1 MPKILSGKP
10 VAEDIKSKVKEFVSS
25 LKETDSIPRL
35 VCIIVGNNS
44 ASQSYVRSKVKSC
57 KECGIDSIV
66 IELPEETTEVQLK
79 WQITKLNSDKSI
91 TGIMVQLPLPK
102 HINEQN
108 IINSIDPN
116 KDVDGF
122 HTINQGKLVLQDI
135 SGFVPATPLGITHIL
150 DYYNIDVAGKK
161 CVILGRSNIVGK
173 PMAQLMLQ
181 RDASVTILHSKS
193 KNIMV
198 ETVTADIV
206 IVAVGKPAFI
216 DRMMV
221 SNNAVIIDVGINRV
235 TAPQISKPCIMGD
248 FDPMETLGDYE
259 DSNISYTPVPS
270 GVGLTTV
277 ASLLENTIK
286 AYKIQNHD

>member
-1 MPKILSGKP
+1 MVTILSGKE
-10 VAEDIKSKVKEFVSS
+10 VAKTIKDN
-25 LKETDSIPRL
+25 LKENINSLEVKPCL
-35 VCIIVGNNS
+35 ACIMVGDDP
-44 ASQSYVRSKVKSC
+44 ASQSYVRSKIRQCNEV
-57 KECGIDSIV
+57 GINSYVEVFDNTVSEAKLIWT
-66 IELPEETTEVQLK
+66 IE
-79 WQITKLNSDKSI
+79 KLNKDKYI
-91 TGIMVQLPLPK
+91 NGIMVQLPLPK
-102 HINEQN
+102 HINTNN
-108 IINSIDPN
+108 ILNHIDPN

-150 DYYNIDVAGKK
+150 DYYNINVAGKK

-181 RDASVTILHSKS
+181 RDASVTMLHSKS

-198 ETVTADIV
+198 ETVTADII

-235 TAPQISKPCIMGD
+235 TAPQISKPCIIGD

-259 DSNISYTPVPS
+259 DSNISYTPVPG

-277 ASLLENTIK
+277 ASLLENTYK
-286 AYKIQNHD
+286 AYLKQNNLK